1 MENRTGLVFLMLGK
15 QMTIL
20 RLLMLSLFFGQAAIA
35 EEQPDTSS
43 IIQPK
48 IERQASK
55 PARIDSENF
64 EFGIHTGLLSIED
77 FGSSSVMVA
86 RLAYHFS
93 EDFFAEASYGL
104 AKGGETSFERLAGD
118 IQLMSDDD
126 RNLSYY
132 NISFGFNLLPGEAY
146 YSRDL
151 SFYTALYLIGG
162 SGSTQFAGD
171 EHRTINLGFGY
182 RVLFNDWLAGHLDM
196 RDHIFDIDILG
207 DNKTT
212 HNLETTLGLSLFF

>member
-1 MENRTGLVFLMLGK
+1 MENRTGLLFLMPGK
-15 QMTIL
+15 QMTISL
-20 RLLMLSLFFGQAAIA
+20 ACMLSLFIGSAVA
-35 EEQPDTSS
+35 EEQTDSAA

-64 EFGIHTGLLSIED
+64 ELGIHTGLLSIED

-93 EDFFAEASYGL
+93 EDFFAEASYGM
-104 AKGGETSFERLAGD
+104 AKGGKTSAERLANF
-118 IQLMSDDD
+118 QLITNDDD
-126 RNLSYY
+126 RKLSYY

-146 YSRDL
+146 YGRDY
-151 SFYTALYLIGG
+151 SFHTALYLIGG

-171 EHRTINLGFGY
+171 EHRTINVGFGY
-182 RVLFNDWLAGHLDM
+182 RLLFNDWLAGHLDV

-207 DNKTT
+207 KNKTT
-212 HNLETTLGLSLFF
+212 HNIETTLGLSLFF